1 MRSFVALL
9 KALFVKRHSAARLAD
24 LEAAQRRAAVETL
37 GKLEPGALAQHSAAL
52 VARLLDSN
60 ADVRQAV
67 VQTLGKLEPGALAQ
81 HCAALL
87 AMFERDS
94 DAGVRQAVVQ
104 TLGKGDRRR
113 LVKEL
118 EDLSAIFAV
127 HPTDLDRWTV
137 WLMGPAEGPYSAG
150 VWELSVTI
158 PPEYPMSPPT
168 FRFVT
173 PIYHP
178 LVCQTSGKVAW
189 LLDDWS
195 PALGIRVLLYTLHVM
210 IADYNAVEP
219 CSWSGSKLMQSLTL
233 ASDRADY
240 DRVARKW
247 TLAHAVGAAHLRRCS
262 FFPAIRRRALYL
274 TWVARQLAAL
284 HGLPASALLDPWV
297 EFVVPL
303 CVLVP
308 DKTLGPLMA
317 KGTPDC

>member
-1 MRSFVALL
+1 MALASL
-9 KALFVKRHSAARLAD
+9 EALSAIFAVHPTGLFDEARLWSAEAD
-24 LEAAQRRAAVETL
+24 TR
-37 GKLEPGALAQHSAAL
+37 G
-52 VARLLDSN
+52 
-60 ADVRQAV
+60 
-67 VQTLGKLEPGALAQ
+67 
-81 HCAALL
+81 
-87 AMFERDS
+87 
-94 DAGVRQAVVQ
+94 
-104 TLGKGDRRR
+104 RR

-118 EDLSAIFAV
+118 KDLSAIFAV

-150 VWELSVTI
+150 VWELSVTF
-158 PPEYPMSPPT
+158 PPDYPFKPPT
-168 FRFVT
+168 FCFVT

-178 LVCQTSGKVAW
+178 FVCQTSGKVAW
-189 LLDDWS
+189 LQDDYS
-195 PALGIRVLLYTLHVM
+195 PALGIRVLLYTLHSM
-210 IADYNAVEP
+210 IVDVKADAIEP
-219 CSWSGSKLMQSLTL
+219 CWPESKLMQSMIQQL

-274 TWVARQLAAL
+274 MWVARQLAAL
-284 HGLPASALLDPWV
+284 HGLPGSALLDPWV

-317 KGTPDC
+317 STISLAPSVEAKAEAKVRDPSGWRCVRATLKAWVQR

>member
-1 MRSFVALL
+1 MFPLL
-9 KALFVKRHSAARLAD
+9 KALLVKQHSAAIVARLAD
-24 LEAAQRRAAVETL
+24 PDAATRRAAVETL
-37 GKLEPGALAQHSAAL
+37 GKLEPRTLAQHSAAL

-67 VQTLGKLEPGALAQ
+67 VRTLGKLEPGALAQ
-81 HCAALL
+81 HSAALL
-87 AMFERDS
+87 AMLDWDS
-94 DAGVRQAVVQ
+94 DACVRRAVVQ
-104 TLGKGDRRR
+104 TLGKGDRSR

-118 EDLSAIFAV
+118 ADLSAIFAV

-168 FRFVT
+168 FCFVT

-195 PALGIRVLLYTLHVM
+195 PALGIRVLLYTLHLM
-210 IADYNAVEP
+210 IVDYNAVEP

-297 EFVVPL
+297 DFVVPL

>member
-1 MRSFVALL
+1 
-9 KALFVKRHSAARLAD
+9 
-24 LEAAQRRAAVETL
+24 
-37 GKLEPGALAQHSAAL
+37 
-52 VARLLDSN
+52 
-60 ADVRQAV
+60 
-67 VQTLGKLEPGALAQ
+67 
-81 HCAALL
+81 
-87 AMFERDS
+87 
-94 DAGVRQAVVQ
+94 
-104 TLGKGDRRR
+104 
-113 LVKEL
+113 
-118 EDLSAIFAV
+118 
-127 HPTDLDRWTV
+127 
-137 WLMGPAEGPYSAG
+137 
-150 VWELSVTI
+150 
-158 PPEYPMSPPT
+158 MSPPT

-195 PALGIRVLLYTLHVM
+195 PALGIRALLYTLHLM
-210 IADYNAVEP
+210 IVDYTAVEP

-233 ASDRADY
+233 AADRADY

-284 HGLPASALLDPWV
+284 HGLPANALLDPWV